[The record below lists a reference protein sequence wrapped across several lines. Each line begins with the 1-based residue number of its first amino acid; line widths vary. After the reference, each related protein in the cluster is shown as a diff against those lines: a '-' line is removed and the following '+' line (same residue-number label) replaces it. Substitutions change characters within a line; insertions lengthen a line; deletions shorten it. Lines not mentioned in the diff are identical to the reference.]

1 MGQVVVT
8 DLTDDDIPGVKVPLA
23 DEGVGGASA
32 PGAGGAADAADA
44 VDVLLGVLGHV
55 VVDDVLEVE
64 VTGAGVLRNQV
75 A

>member
-8 DLTDDDIPGVKVPLA
+8 DLTDDDVPGVKVPLA

-32 PGAGGAADAADA
+32 PGAGGAADA